1 MKVAM
6 YFSGRIQN
14 EKHKMNREHLQMFNN
29 KYDMTYFCSLN
40 KQANDEIFINK
51 FCSEFNISEDRINV
65 EEISVPEVDS
75 KITIEGNIN
84 NMYSMFYHNYKAM
97 ELIKNF
103 QDKHNTTFDAVIKY
117 RADIY
122 SQDIINIENNI
133 DNDTVFIPVGSDWGG
148 VNDQVAYGNF
158 NSMYKYSSCFLKFHK
173 YAEFYNVFHPETILK
188 LHLIMNNLKENRFN
202 YNYKLNK

>member
-14 EKHKMNREHLQMFNN
+14 EKYEMNREHLQMFNN
-29 KYDMTYFCSLN
+29 KYDITYFCSLN
-40 KQANDEIFINK
+40 KLANDENFINR
-51 FCSEFNISEDRINV
+51 FCSEFNISKDRINI

-75 KITIEGNIN
+75 KITIAGNIN

-103 QDKHNTTFDAVIKY
+103 QDKHNTTFDVVIKY

-122 SQDIINIENNI
+122 SQDVINIENNI

-158 NSMYKYSSCFLKFHK
+158 NSMYKYSSCFFNFFE
-173 YAEFYNVFHPETILK
+173 YAELFNVFQPETILK
-188 LHLIMNNLKENRFN
+188 LHLIMNHLKENRFN

>member
-14 EKHKMNREHLQMFNN
+14 EKHEINREHLKKFN
-29 KYDMTYFCSLN
+29 KYDITYFCSLN
-40 KQANDEIFINK
+40 KKANDEIFINK